1 MPTKNAQPATSPA
14 AQNCVPE
21 DDLDDYMSMPITE
34 PVPKV
39 YETSAQR
46 RLRKQ
51 REAEARARPPPA
63 SEKPST
69 EPEPLAPTSK
79 GFKMLSALGYKAG
92 SALGAEGNPNALLQP
107 IGVEVKEDKGGI
119 GHESEKKRKVREE
132 WEKVEG
138 VEKRIKAEAGDYR
151 IRVAKEREEKRAE
164 KMWWGAMKVLEGLED
179 GEGEAGRTNGE
190 GNEGEDERKAE
201 IKRPIKTVNLIYRPL
216 IRDRLEKERERRM
229 RNDLYQSLSRNTT
242 YDDPEEDEHD
252 KQAFGNEEEELE
264 EEDEELE
271 GYLMLEPSERLDRAL
286 RDLRDK
292 WRYCFWCKHRY
303 EDEGMEG
310 CPGTDEDSHG

>member
-1 MPTKNAQPATSPA
+1 
-14 AQNCVPE
+14 
-21 DDLDDYMSMPITE
+21 MSMPITE
-34 PVPKV
+34 PTSKI

-51 REAEARARPPPA
+51 REAEERSRPPPA
-63 SEKPST
+63 TEKPPT

-79 GFKMLSALGYKAG
+79 GFKILSALGYRAG

-151 IRVAKEREEKRAE
+151 IRVAKEREERRAE

-179 GEGEAGRTNGE
+179 GEAVAGASNGK
-190 GNEGEDERKAE
+190 GSEGEDGRKVE
-201 IKRPIKTVNLIYRPL
+201 MKRPIKIVNLIYRPL

-229 RNDLYQSLSRNTT
+229 RNDLYQSLTRNTT

-271 GYLMLEPSERLDRAL
+271 GYLMLEPSERLGRAL
-286 RDLRDK
+286 RELRDK

-303 EDEGMEG
+303 EDEEMEG